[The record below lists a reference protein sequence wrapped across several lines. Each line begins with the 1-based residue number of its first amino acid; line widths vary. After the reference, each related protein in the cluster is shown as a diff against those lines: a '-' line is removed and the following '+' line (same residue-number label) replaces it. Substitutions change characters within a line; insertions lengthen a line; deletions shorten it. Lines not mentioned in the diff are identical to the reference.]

1 MATYTYKN
9 IVEWRGGHLG
19 HTKMENDV
27 ELNFS
32 APPSLHG
39 IAGVLTPEDAFMA
52 AVNTC
57 YHMMFIWA
65 CERFKVDLVSYSCE
79 ATGKVVEFI
88 DKTSI
93 FKEVLL
99 KPKIVVKNTTK
110 EKVENLLK
118 AARKFS
124 LVAESIK
131 AEFRMEPKIEA
142 IK

>member
-1 MATYTYKN
+1 
-9 IVEWRGGHLG
+9 
-19 HTKMENDV
+19 MENGL
-27 ELNFS
+27 ELDFS

-39 IAGVLTPEDAFMA
+39 IPGVLTPEDAFMA

-79 ATGKVVEFI
+79 AIGKVVEFI

-93 FKEVLL
+93 FREVLL
-99 KPKIVVKNTTK
+99 RPTIVVKNTTK

-131 AEFRMEPKIEA
+131 ADFKMEPQVRILE
-142 IK
+142 

>member
-9 IVEWRGGHLG
+9 IVEWQSGHLG
-19 HTKMENDV
+19 HTKMDNGVD
-27 ELNFS
+27 LDFS

-99 KPKIVVKNTTK
+99 KPTIVVKKTTK
-110 EKVENLLK
+110 GKVENLLK
-118 AARKFS
+118 AAKKFS

-131 AEFRMEPKIEA
+131 ADFKIKPHIQVLE
-142 IK
+142 